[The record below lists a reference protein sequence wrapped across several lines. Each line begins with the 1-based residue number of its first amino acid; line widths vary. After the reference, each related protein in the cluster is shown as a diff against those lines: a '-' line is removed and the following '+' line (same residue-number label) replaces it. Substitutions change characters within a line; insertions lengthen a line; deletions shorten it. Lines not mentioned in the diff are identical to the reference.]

1 MLPLVT
7 SCGDFSPQERSWVKE
22 QQEPSQQSPYWLCHV
37 TYKPWHRACALCGA
51 ALVLAATGI
60 AYAQPRTVVADV
72 LVYGA
77 TPQGVTAA
85 AAAAFRGLRVVL
97 AEPTSSV
104 GGAFSQSWL
113 NTLDLSWDSSGALL
127 YGGLAQSFARRLG
140 SFDGV
145 DVRRAE
151 RVLRELL
158 EASGV
163 QLRLGWRLDG
173 VELQGSRVVAAT
185 LAAADG
191 PVTVHASTFVDAT
204 DLAQLAV
211 AAGVRFTGGR
221 EDTGLDRR
229 SMAASLVFRL
239 RGLSWTQISPA
250 ACPRRPCADG
260 GRGPGLVWGF
270 GGLVSRYVPSDPS
283 RFVLR
288 GLEVA
293 LQGDGSVL
301 VKGLQVFGVDATDP
315 DGAVAAYRQ
324 AQAEVTRVVRFLRLA
339 SPQVFG
345 TAELA
350 GTAPA
355 LYVRESRHMV
365 GRYRLRA
372 DDVLYGRDFPD
383 TVAVGGYPLDGQAY
397 YAGEAPYLPGVPA
410 PYGVPLRSLLPER
423 VDNLLVV
430 SQAASFDSVAAFSTR
445 VVPLQ
450 MALGEAAGI
459 AAVVAR
465 SLGRPPAALVENLTA
480 LQQLRKALRLAGVRL
495 QAPSQPALDDVLDPG
510 YPDAVEL
517 LRRGLFN
524 GSYWLRGGM
533 HLRRP
538 ISVREWLEDLEHFF
552 RARGP
557 DSAVDVIQ
565 AVRLASFPTLG
576 YPLPGAAASALLRA
590 LGLPTSEPVDRH
602 ALTRGQAARL
612 LWAAFRESLRR
623 QPDSRPSA
631 PDLYS
636 STCRDFWP
644 FAVCPRAKPDGHGR

>member
-1 MLPLVT
+1 M
-7 SCGDFSPQERSWVKE
+7 ERKRSWRLWSWMV
-22 QQEPSQQSPYWLCHV
+22 
-37 TYKPWHRACALCGA
+37 
-51 ALVLAATGI
+51 ALVLAAAPPAG
-60 AYAQPRTVVADV
+60 AQSPQPRQVSAD
-72 LVYGA
+72 LFVYGA

-97 AEPTSSV
+97 ADPTPFV

-127 YGGLAQSFARRLG
+127 YGGLVQEFVHRLG

-158 EASGV
+158 SASGV
-163 QLRLGWRLDG
+163 QVKLGWRLEE
-173 VELQGSRVVAAT
+173 VELTHNRLTGVTVAAPEGRVRIS
-185 LAAADG
+185 AEAI
-191 PVTVHASTFVDAT
+191 VDAT
-204 DLAQLAV
+204 DVAQLAA
-211 AAGVRFTGGR
+211 AAGVRFTVGR

-229 SMAASLVFRL
+229 SMAAGLVLRL
-239 RGLSWTQISPA
+239 RGLSWTQISEA
-250 ACPRRPCADG
+250 ACPSRPCPNGSGRRPY
-260 GRGPGLVWGF
+260 LVWGF
-270 GGLVSRYVPSDPS
+270 NGLLARYVPSDPS
-283 RFVLR
+283 RFTLR
-288 GLEVA
+288 GLELA

-301 VKGLQVFGVDATDP
+301 VKGLQVFGVEATDP
-315 DGAVAAYRQ
+315 DATALAYRQ
-324 AQAEVTRVVRFLRLA
+324 AQAEALRAVRYLRLA
-339 SPQVFG
+339 APHLFG
-345 TAELA
+345 TAELVA
-350 GTAPA
+350 TAPA

-383 TVAVGGYPLDGQAY
+383 GVAVGGYPMDGQAY
-397 YAGEAPYLPGVPA
+397 YAGEPPYLPGVPA

-423 VDNLLVV
+423 IDNLLVV
-430 SQAASFDSVAAFSTR
+430 SQAASFDSVAAFSAR

-459 AAVVAR
+459 AVAVAH
-465 SLGRPPAALVENLTA
+465 SLGRPPSVFADNPAA
-480 LQQLRKALRLAGVRL
+480 LQQLRSALRLSGIRL
-495 QAPSQPALDDVLDPG
+495 DAPRRATVDDALDPG

-538 ISVREWLEDLEHFF
+538 ISVREWLENLEHFF

-557 DSAVDVIQ
+557 ESALDTIQ

-576 YPLPGAAASALLRA
+576 YPLPASSAAALLRA
-590 LGLPTSEPVDRH
+590 LGFTVSQPLGSR
-602 ALTRGQAARL
+602 ALTRGQAATL
-612 LWAAFRESLRR
+612 LWAAFRGALEVREPR
-623 QPDSRPSA
+623 PDVVGSG
-631 PDLYS
+631 
-636 STCRDFWP
+636 CRELWS
-644 FAVCPRAKPDGHGR
+644 VTICPKGPDGRGR